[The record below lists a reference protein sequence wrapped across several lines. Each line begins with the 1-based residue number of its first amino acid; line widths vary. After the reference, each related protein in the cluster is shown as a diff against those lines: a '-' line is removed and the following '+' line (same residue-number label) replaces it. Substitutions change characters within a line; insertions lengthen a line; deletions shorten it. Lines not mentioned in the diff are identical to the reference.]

1 MTATVHPLFSGTP
14 PQERS
19 EPAPAPL
26 PSHPV
31 VAELRQATLGVLDEL
46 IRRMFDSADDVLFE
60 MGEKSASDDERRRYF
75 DTMRVLRLDR
85 GKVGTAFADDLTRGF
100 APVAS
105 SRNAKYEFDIESLSI
120 QPTEELEEKIAVTNM
135 AAKAEGLYK
144 TPIWELERHLEFA
157 SRELGVPVS
166 PLALSPG
173 RICEAFGKATSV
185 LDTEFQVK
193 LVIYKLFDRV
203 VISELARVYSAGLE
217 VLERHG
223 ISPKRRAAAP
233 PRPPQANKGEP
244 WRAPEMPAAGT
255 DAAAQG
261 YTAGG
266 APGAQGYASGQ
277 AYDPQGYAPQAYGP
291 QDYAPPGYAPAGQIP
306 QGYAQAQEL
315 LRRYSLDQASLQRAG
330 NPVGTELA
338 GLLQTLI
345 ATSTSPVV
353 QASTQRLSLAGQM
366 FDELMAE
373 PMLPEPLRP
382 ALEKLRYPVYKTALS
397 DPSFFANQ
405 AHPLRKMLSD
415 LVELAVSSQTS
426 ESAQSQLRETMRS
439 ASAMQTGPALMADA
453 LNAAQ
458 PVSEGE
464 VEGFL
469 TQMREQTRARR
480 EATLMR
486 VRRQVA
492 QELEV
497 QTLGRRVPDPV
508 MSLLRGGVGPLM
520 AVRLLK
526 NGRGSAPYQDAVNLM
541 EGVLKSLEFIPPAS
555 PEVLETREQL
565 LSKIVTALADV
576 GMAEDKIESLLN
588 GLQEV
593 YKLLD
598 SAETAAGAGVG
609 AQTERLTE
617 REEHLLMADLDQQA
631 RDKARESQ
639 AKVQTEAAQDR
650 APQEPAETAAADSSQ
665 SALMGVLRRLLTPE
679 SWFRVYDAEQNQTR
693 WLKLNSF
700 YPDQDSV
707 TFTGFDESLKLS
719 IRAHRFAE
727 HLASGQ
733 SEPINPDDSARQA
746 LEQLRLGKSR
756 A

>member
-1 MTATVHPLFSGTP
+1 MTATVHPLFSGS
-14 PQERS
+14 PQGRGEQTA
-19 EPAPAPL
+19 APV
-26 PSHPV
+26 PSHPL
-31 VAELRQATLGVLDEL
+31 VAELREVALGALDEL
-46 IRRMFDSADDVLFE
+46 VRRMFDSADDVLFE
-60 MGEKSASDDERRRYF
+60 MGEKSSTDEERRRYF

-85 GKVGTAFADDLTRGF
+85 GKVGIAFADDLTRGF
-100 APVAS
+100 APVVTT
-105 SRNAKYEFDIESLSI
+105 RNSKYEFDLDSLSI

-144 TPIWELERHLEFA
+144 TPIWELERHLDFA
-157 SRELGVPVS
+157 ARELGVPVS
-166 PLALSPG
+166 PLALGPG
-173 RICEAFGKATSV
+173 RICEAFGKATAV

-203 VISELARVYSAGLE
+203 VINELDKVYNVALQ

-223 ISPKRRAAAP
+223 VSPSRRAQAP
-233 PRPPQANKGEP
+233 LPLPEEEGELPTPGFPPQAPQG
-244 WRAPEMPAAGT
+244 G
-255 DAAAQG
+255 AAQHG
-261 YTAGG
+261 QG
-266 APGAQGYASGQ
+266 ANQFPNQFHGQ
-277 AYDPQGYAPQAYGP
+277 
-291 QDYAPPGYAPAGQIP
+291 

-315 LRRYSLDQASLQRAG
+315 LRRYGLDQASVQRTS
-330 NPVGTELA
+330 NPMGAELA

-345 ATSTSPVV
+345 ASASSPAV
-353 QASTQRLSLAGQM
+353 QASTQRLSLAGRM
-366 FDELMAE
+366 FDDLMAE

-405 AHPLRKMLSD
+405 AHPLRKLLSD
-415 LVELAVSSQTS
+415 MVELAVSAQTS
-426 ESAQSQLRETMRS
+426 ESAQSQLREAMRT
-439 ASAMQTGPALMADA
+439 ASALQTGPALMADA
-453 LNAAQ
+453 LNSAQ
-458 PVSEGE
+458 PVPEGE

-480 EATLMR
+480 EALLVR

-508 MSLLRGGVGPLM
+508 MDLLRGGVGPLM

-526 NGRGSAPYQDAVNLM
+526 NGRGSGPYQEAQSMM

-565 LSKIVTALADV
+565 LSKIVTALADI
-576 GMAEDKIESLLN
+576 GMTEDKVESLLN

-598 SAETAAGAGVG
+598 SAEAAPGAAVG

-617 REEHLLMADLDQQA
+617 REEHLLMSDIDQQA
-631 RDKARESQ
+631 RDRAREAQ
-639 AKVQTEAAQDR
+639 ARPAV
-650 APQEPAETAAADSSQ
+650 APPPAAAASGADD
-665 SALMGVLRRLLTPE
+665 ALATVMDLLRRLLAPE
-679 SWFRVYDAEQNQTR
+679 SWFRVYDAEHNQTR

-733 SEPINPDDSARQA
+733 SEPINPDDSAREA
-746 LEQLRLGKSR
+746 LEQLRRGKNSLSS
-756 A
+756 

>member
-1 MTATVHPLFSGTP
+1 MTATVHPLFSGS
-14 PQERS
+14 PQGRGEQAA
-19 EPAPAPL
+19 APV
-26 PSHPV
+26 PSHPL
-31 VAELRQATLGVLDEL
+31 VAELREVALAALDEL

-60 MGEKSASDDERRRYF
+60 MGEKSSTDEERRRYF

-85 GKVGTAFADDLTRGF
+85 GKVGIAFADDLTRGF
-100 APVAS
+100 APVVAT
-105 SRNAKYEFDIESLSI
+105 RNSKYEFDLDSLSI

-144 TPIWELERHLEFA
+144 TPIWELERHLDFA
-157 SRELGVPVS
+157 ARELGVPVS
-166 PLALSPG
+166 PLALGPG
-173 RICEAFGKATSV
+173 RICEAFGKATAV

-203 VISELARVYSAGLE
+203 VINELDKVYNVALQ

-223 ISPKRRAAAP
+223 VSPSRRAQAP
-233 PRPPQANKGEP
+233 PPLPEEEGELPPPGIPPQ
-244 WRAPEMPAAGT
+244 
-255 DAAAQG
+255 
-261 YTAGG
+261 GG
-266 APGAQGYASGQ
+266 AGQ
-277 AYDPQGYAPQAYGP
+277 YGP
-291 QDYAPPGYAPAGQIP
+291 GGNQFHGQ
-306 QGYAQAQEL
+306 QGYAQAQDL
-315 LRRYSLDQASLQRAG
+315 LRRYGLDQASVQRAS
-330 NPVGTELA
+330 NPMGAELA

-345 ATSTSPVV
+345 AGASSPAV
-353 QASTQRLSLAGQM
+353 QASTQRLSLAGRM

-382 ALEKLRYPVYKTALS
+382 AIEKLRYPVYKTALS

-405 AHPLRKMLSD
+405 AHPLRKLLSD
-415 LVELAVSSQTS
+415 MVELAVSAQTS
-426 ESAQSQLRETMRS
+426 DLAQTQLREAMRT
-439 ASAMQTGPALMADA
+439 ASALQTGPALVADA
-453 LNAAQ
+453 LNSAQ
-458 PVSEGE
+458 PVPEGE

-480 EATLMR
+480 EALLVR

-508 MSLLRGGVGPLM
+508 MDLLRGGVGPLM

-526 NGRGSAPYQDAVNLM
+526 NGRASGPYQEAQSMM

-565 LSKIVTALADV
+565 LSKIVTALADI
-576 GMAEDKIESLLN
+576 GMTEDKVESLLN

-598 SAETAAGAGVG
+598 SAEAAPGAAVG

-617 REEHLLMADLDQQA
+617 REEHLLMSDIDQQA
-631 RDKARESQ
+631 AREKAREEQRASQ
-639 AKVQTEAAQDR
+639 AAA
-650 APQEPAETAAADSSQ
+650 PPPPAAASGADAA
-665 SALMGVLRRLLTPE
+665 SATVMDLLRRLLAPE
-679 SWFRVYDAEQNQTR
+679 SWFRVYDAEHNQTR

-733 SEPINPDDSARQA
+733 SEPINPDDSAREA
-746 LEQLRLGKSR
+746 LEQLRRGKNSLSS
-756 A
+756 

>member
-1 MTATVHPLFSGTP
+1 MTATVHPLFSGSA
-14 PQERS
+14 QARGEQ
-19 EPAPAPL
+19 PAAPV
-26 PSHPV
+26 PSNPL
-31 VAELRQATLGVLDEL
+31 VAELREVALTVLDEL
-46 IRRMFDSADDVLFE
+46 VRRMFDSADDVLFE
-60 MGEKSASDDERRRYF
+60 MGEKSSTDDERRRYF

-85 GKVGTAFADDLTRGF
+85 GKVGIAFADDLTRGF
-100 APVAS
+100 APVVAA
-105 SRNAKYEFDIESLSI
+105 RNTRLEFDIDSLSI
-120 QPTEELEEKIAVTNM
+120 QPTEELEEKIAITNM
-135 AAKAEGLYK
+135 AAKAEGLFK
-144 TPIWELERHLEFA
+144 NPIWELERHLDYA
-157 SRELGVPVS
+157 ARELGVPVS
-166 PLALSPG
+166 PLALGPG
-173 RICEAFGKATSV
+173 RICDAFGKATAV
-185 LDTEFQVK
+185 LDTEFAVK

-203 VISELARVYSAGLE
+203 VINELGKVYEAALA

-223 ISPKRRAAAP
+223 VSPSRRNAP
-233 PRPPQANKGEP
+233 PPLPLDEEQ
-244 WRAPEMPAAGT
+244 MPAAGFPPAPPGSGQGFGT
-255 DAAAQG
+255 GAGGYAQG
-261 YTAGG
+261 G
-266 APGAQGYASGQ
+266 GQ
-277 AYDPQGYAPQAYGP
+277 AYG
-291 QDYAPPGYAPAGQIP
+291 

-315 LRRYSLDQASLQRAG
+315 LRRYALDQASVQRSS
-330 NPVGTELA
+330 NPVGAELA

-345 ATSTSPVV
+345 AGAASPAV
-353 QASTQRLSLAGQM
+353 QASTQRLSLAGRM
-366 FDELMAE
+366 FDDLMAE
-373 PMLPEPLRP
+373 PMLPEPMRP
-382 ALEKLRYPVYKTALS
+382 AIEKLRYPVYKTALS

-405 AHPLRKMLSD
+405 AHPLRKLLSD
-415 LVELAVSSQTS
+415 MVELAVSSQTS
-426 ESAQSQLRETMRS
+426 DAAQAQLRETMRT
-439 ASAMQTGPALMADA
+439 ASALQTGPALMADA
-453 LNAAQ
+453 LNSAQ
-458 PVSEGE
+458 PVPEGE

-480 EATLMR
+480 EALLVR

-497 QTLGRRVPDPV
+497 QTLGRQVPDPV

-526 NGRGSAPYQDAVNLM
+526 NGRGSGPYQEAQSLM

-576 GMAEDKIESLLN
+576 GMGEDKVESLLN

-598 SAETAAGAGVG
+598 SAEAAPGAAVA

-617 REEHLLMADLDQQA
+617 REEHLLMSDFDQQA
-631 RDKARESQ
+631 REQAREQ
-639 AKVQTEAAQDR
+639 E
-650 APQEPAETAAADSSQ
+650 APQAAPAPAPLSAAVAQ
-665 SALMGVLRRLLTPE
+665 ARAEGVMDLLRRVLAPE
-679 SWFRVYDAEQNQTR
+679 SWFRVYDAEHNQTR

-733 SEPINPDDSARQA
+733 SEPINPDDSAREA
-746 LEQLRLGKSR
+746 LELLRHGKAR
-756 A
+756 

>member
-1 MTATVHPLFSGTP
+1 MTATVHPLFSGS
-14 PQERS
+14 PQGRGEQTV
-19 EPAPAPL
+19 APV
-26 PSHPV
+26 PSHPL
-31 VAELRQATLGVLDEL
+31 VAELREVALSVLDEL
-46 IRRMFDSADDVLFE
+46 VRRMFDSADDVLFE
-60 MGEKSASDDERRRYF
+60 MGEKSSTDDERRRYF

-85 GKVGTAFADDLTRGF
+85 GKVGIAFADDLTRGF
-100 APVAS
+100 APVVAPRHS
-105 SRNAKYEFDIESLSI
+105 KFEFDLDSLSI

-144 TPIWELERHLEFA
+144 NPIWELERHLDFA
-157 SRELGVPVS
+157 VRELGVPVS
-166 PLALSPG
+166 PLALGPG
-173 RICEAFGKATSV
+173 RICDAFGKATGV

-203 VISELARVYSAGLE
+203 VINDLGKVYLAALE
-217 VLERHG
+217 VLDRHG
-223 ISPKRRAAAP
+223 VSPSRRTQASAP
-233 PRPPQANKGEP
+233 LPEEEAELPPP
-244 WRAPEMPAAGT
+244 LP
-255 DAAAQG
+255 G
-261 YTAGG
+261 YPPHT
-266 APGAQGYASGQ
+266 
-277 AYDPQGYAPQAYGP
+277 PQGGS
-291 QDYAPPGYAPAGQIP
+291 PGYAQGGGNQPYG

-315 LRRYSLDQASLQRAG
+315 LRRYSLDQASVQRAS
-330 NPVGTELA
+330 NPVGAELA

-345 ATSTSPVV
+345 TGASSPAV
-353 QASTQRLSLAGQM
+353 QASTQRLSLAGRM
-366 FDELMAE
+366 FDDLMAE
-373 PMLPEPLRP
+373 PMLPEPMRP

-405 AHPLRKMLSD
+405 AHPLRKLLSD
-415 LVELAVSSQTS
+415 MVELAVSAQTS
-426 ESAQSQLRETMRS
+426 ESAQAQLRETMRT
-439 ASAMQTGPALMADA
+439 ASALQTGPALVADA
-453 LNAAQ
+453 LNSAQ
-458 PVSEGE
+458 PVPEGE

-469 TQMREQTRARR
+469 NQMREQTRARR
-480 EATLMR
+480 EALLVR

-508 MSLLRGGVGPLM
+508 MALLRGGVGPLM

-526 NGRGSAPYQDAVNLM
+526 NGRGSGPYQEAQSMM

-565 LSKIVTALADV
+565 LSKIVTALADI
-576 GMAEDKIESLLN
+576 GMTEDKVESLLN

-598 SAETAAGAGVG
+598 SAEAAPGAAVG

-617 REEHLLMADLDQQA
+617 REEHLLMSDIDQQA
-631 RDKARESQ
+631 REKAREERASQ
-639 AKVQTEAAQDR
+639 AAVSPSTASGADAA
-650 APQEPAETAAADSSQ
+650 
-665 SALMGVLRRLLTPE
+665 SATVMDLLRRLLAPE
-679 SWFRVYDAEQNQTR
+679 SWFRVYDAEHNQTR

-733 SEPINPDDSARQA
+733 SEPINPDDSAREA
-746 LEQLRLGKSR
+746 LEQLRRGKSSLSS
-756 A
+756 

>member
-1 MTATVHPLFSGTP
+1 MTATVHPLFSGS
-14 PQERS
+14 PQGRGEQTV
-19 EPAPAPL
+19 APV
-26 PSHPV
+26 PSHPL
-31 VAELRQATLGVLDEL
+31 VAELREVALSVLDEL
-46 IRRMFDSADDVLFE
+46 VRRMFDSADDVLFE
-60 MGEKSASDDERRRYF
+60 MGEKSSTDDERRRYF

-85 GKVGTAFADDLTRGF
+85 GKVGIAFADDLTRGF
-100 APVAS
+100 APVVAPRHS
-105 SRNAKYEFDIESLSI
+105 KFEFDLDSLSI

-144 TPIWELERHLEFA
+144 NPIWELERHLDFA
-157 SRELGVPVS
+157 VRELGVPVS
-166 PLALSPG
+166 PLALGPG
-173 RICEAFGKATSV
+173 RICDAFGKATGV

-203 VISELARVYSAGLE
+203 VINDLGKVYLAALE
-217 VLERHG
+217 VLDRHG
-223 ISPKRRAAAP
+223 VSPSRRTQASAP
-233 PRPPQANKGEP
+233 LPEEEAELPPP
-244 WRAPEMPAAGT
+244 LP
-255 DAAAQG
+255 G
-261 YTAGG
+261 YPPHT
-266 APGAQGYASGQ
+266 
-277 AYDPQGYAPQAYGP
+277 PQGGSPSYGQGSGNQP
-291 QDYAPPGYAPAGQIP
+291 YGQ

-315 LRRYSLDQASLQRAG
+315 LRRYSLDQASVQRAS
-330 NPVGTELA
+330 NPVGAELA

-345 ATSTSPVV
+345 TGASSPAV
-353 QASTQRLSLAGQM
+353 QASTQRLSLAGRM
-366 FDELMAE
+366 FDDLMAE

-405 AHPLRKMLSD
+405 AHPLRKLLSD
-415 LVELAVSSQTS
+415 MVELAVSAQTS
-426 ESAQSQLRETMRS
+426 ESAQTQLRETMRT
-439 ASAMQTGPALMADA
+439 ASALQTGPALVADA
-453 LNAAQ
+453 LNSAQ
-458 PVSEGE
+458 PVPEGE

-469 TQMREQTRARR
+469 NQMREQTRARR
-480 EATLMR
+480 EALLVR

-508 MSLLRGGVGPLM
+508 MDLLRGGVGPLM

-526 NGRGSAPYQDAVNLM
+526 NGRGSGPYQEAQSMM

-565 LSKIVTALADV
+565 LSKIVTALADI
-576 GMAEDKIESLLN
+576 GMTEDKVESLLN

-598 SAETAAGAGVG
+598 SAEAAPGAAVG

-617 REEHLLMADLDQQA
+617 REEHLLMSDIDQQA
-631 RDKARESQ
+631 REKAREERASQ
-639 AKVQTEAAQDR
+639 AVAPPPAASGAD
-650 APQEPAETAAADSSQ
+650 AA
-665 SALMGVLRRLLTPE
+665 SATVMDLLRRLLAPE
-679 SWFRVYDAEQNQTR
+679 SWFRVYDAEHNQTR

-733 SEPINPDDSARQA
+733 SEPINPDDSAREA
-746 LEQLRLGKSR
+746 LEQLRRGKNH

>member
-1 MTATVHPLFSGTP
+1 MTATVHPLFTGS
-14 PQERS
+14 PQGRGEQAA
-19 EPAPAPL
+19 APV
-26 PSHPV
+26 PSHPL
-31 VAELRQATLGVLDEL
+31 VAELREVALAVLDEL
-46 IRRMFDSADDVLFE
+46 VRRMFDSADDVLFE
-60 MGEKSASDDERRRYF
+60 MGEKSSTDEERRRYF

-85 GKVGTAFADDLTRGF
+85 GKVGVAFADDLTRGF
-100 APVAS
+100 APVVIA
-105 SRNAKYEFDIESLSI
+105 RNAKFEFDIDSLSI

-144 TPIWELERHLEFA
+144 NPIWELERHLDFA
-157 SRELGVPVS
+157 ARELGVPVS
-166 PLALSPG
+166 PLALGPG
-173 RICEAFGKATSV
+173 RICEAFGKAIAV

-193 LVIYKLFDRV
+193 LVIYKLFDRI
-203 VISELARVYSAGLE
+203 VISELGEVYDAALQ
-217 VLERHG
+217 VLERHDV
-223 ISPKRRAAAP
+223 SPKRRVQAP
-233 PRPPQANKGEP
+233 PPLPLPEEEAEQLPQGGVPPP
-244 WRAPEMPAAGT
+244 
-255 DAAAQG
+255 
-261 YTAGG
+261 G
-266 APGAQGYASGQ
+266 APGAAAHYRQGGA
-277 AYDPQGYAPQAYGP
+277 QAYG
-291 QDYAPPGYAPAGQIP
+291 

-315 LRRYSLDQASLQRAG
+315 LRRYALDQASVQRSS
-330 NPVGTELA
+330 NPVGAELA

-345 ATSTSPVV
+345 ASAASPAV
-353 QASTQRLSLAGQM
+353 QASTQRLSLAGRM
-366 FDELMAE
+366 FDDLMAE
-373 PMLPEPLRP
+373 PMLPEPMRP
-382 ALEKLRYPVYKTALS
+382 AIEKLRYPVYKTALS

-405 AHPLRKMLSD
+405 AHPLRKLLSD
-415 LVELAVSSQTS
+415 MVELAVSSQTS
-426 ESAQSQLRETMRS
+426 DAAQAQLRETMRT
-439 ASAMQTGPALMADA
+439 ASALQTGPALVAEA

-458 PVSEGE
+458 PVPEGE

-480 EATLMR
+480 EALLVR

-497 QTLGRRVPDPV
+497 QTLGRQVPDPV

-526 NGRGSAPYQDAVNLM
+526 NGRGSGPYQEAQSLM

-576 GMAEDKIESLLN
+576 GMGEDKVESLLN

-598 SAETAAGAGVG
+598 SAEAAPGAAVA

-617 REEHLLMADLDQQA
+617 REEHLLMSDIDQQA
-631 RDKARESQ
+631 RNKAREDQ
-639 AKVQTEAAQDR
+639 TDKVRAMEAPAAAVAEAAD
-650 APQEPAETAAADSSQ
+650 ATAESVMD
-665 SALMGVLRRLLTPE
+665 LLRRVLSPE
-679 SWFRVYDAEQNQTR
+679 SWFRVYDAEHNQTR

-733 SEPINPDDSARQA
+733 SEPINPDDSAREA
-746 LEQLRLGKSR
+746 LELLRHGKAR

>member
-1 MTATVHPLFSGTP
+1 MTATVHPLFTGS
-14 PQERS
+14 PQGRGEQAA
-19 EPAPAPL
+19 APV
-26 PSHPV
+26 PSHPL
-31 VAELRQATLGVLDEL
+31 VAELREVALAVLDEL
-46 IRRMFDSADDVLFE
+46 VRRMFDSADDVLFE
-60 MGEKSASDDERRRYF
+60 MGEKSSTDEERRRYF

-85 GKVGTAFADDLTRGF
+85 GKVGVAFADDLTRGF
-100 APVAS
+100 APVVIA
-105 SRNAKYEFDIESLSI
+105 RNAKFEFDIDSLSI

-144 TPIWELERHLEFA
+144 NPIWELERHLDFA
-157 SRELGVPVS
+157 ARELGVPVS
-166 PLALSPG
+166 PLALGPG
-173 RICEAFGKATSV
+173 RICEAFGKAIAV

-193 LVIYKLFDRV
+193 LVIYKLFDRI
-203 VISELARVYSAGLE
+203 VISELGEVYDAALQ
-217 VLERHG
+217 VLERHDV
-223 ISPKRRAAAP
+223 SPKRRVQAP
-233 PRPPQANKGEP
+233 PPLPLPEEEAEQLPQGGVPPP
-244 WRAPEMPAAGT
+244 
-255 DAAAQG
+255 
-261 YTAGG
+261 G
-266 APGAQGYASGQ
+266 APGAAAHYRQGGA
-277 AYDPQGYAPQAYGP
+277 QAYG
-291 QDYAPPGYAPAGQIP
+291 

-315 LRRYSLDQASLQRAG
+315 LRRYALDQASVQRSS
-330 NPVGTELA
+330 NPVGAELA

-345 ATSTSPVV
+345 ASAASPAV
-353 QASTQRLSLAGQM
+353 QASTQRLSLAGRM
-366 FDELMAE
+366 FD
-373 PMLPEPLRP
+373 
-382 ALEKLRYPVYKTALS
+382 
-397 DPSFFANQ
+397 D
-405 AHPLRKMLSD
+405 
-415 LVELAVSSQTS
+415 
-426 ESAQSQLRETMRS
+426 
-439 ASAMQTGPALMADA
+439 LMADA
-453 LNAAQ
+453 LNSAQ
-458 PVSEGE
+458 PVPEGE

-480 EATLMR
+480 EALLVR

-497 QTLGRRVPDPV
+497 QTLGRQVPDPV

-526 NGRGSAPYQDAVNLM
+526 NGRGSGPYQEAQSLM

-576 GMAEDKIESLLN
+576 GMGEDKVESLLN

-598 SAETAAGAGVG
+598 SAEAAPGAAVA

-617 REEHLLMADLDQQA
+617 REEHLLMSDIDQQA
-631 RDKARESQ
+631 RNKAREDQ
-639 AKVQTEAAQDR
+639 TDKVRAMEAPAAAVAEAAD
-650 APQEPAETAAADSSQ
+650 ATAESVMD
-665 SALMGVLRRLLTPE
+665 LLRRVLSPE
-679 SWFRVYDAEQNQTR
+679 SWFRVYDAEHNQTR

-733 SEPINPDDSARQA
+733 SEPINPDDSAREA
-746 LEQLRLGKSR
+746 LEMLRQSDKK
-756 A
+756 AK

>member
-1 MTATVHPLFSGTP
+1 MTATVHPLFSGS
-14 PQERS
+14 PQGRGEQTA
-19 EPAPAPL
+19 APV
-26 PSHPV
+26 PSHPL
-31 VAELRQATLGVLDEL
+31 VAELREVALAVLDEL
-46 IRRMFDSADDVLFE
+46 VRRMFDSADDVLFE
-60 MGEKSASDDERRRYF
+60 MGEKSSTDEERRRYF

-85 GKVGTAFADDLTRGF
+85 GKVGVAFADDLTRGF
-100 APVAS
+100 APVVAA
-105 SRNAKYEFDIESLSI
+105 RNSKYEFDLDSLSI

-157 SRELGVPVS
+157 ARELGVPVS
-166 PLALSPG
+166 PLALGPG
-173 RICEAFGKATSV
+173 RICEAFGKATAV

-203 VISELARVYSAGLE
+203 VINELEKVYIAALE

-223 ISPKRRAAAP
+223 VSPSRRVQAP
-233 PRPPQANKGEP
+233 PPRSEEEAELQPPGFPPQAP
-244 WRAPEMPAAGT
+244 
-255 DAAAQG
+255 Q
-261 YTAGG
+261 GG
-266 APGAQGYASGQ
+266 AGYYGQGGNQPHGQ
-277 AYDPQGYAPQAYGP
+277 
-291 QDYAPPGYAPAGQIP
+291 
-306 QGYAQAQEL
+306 QGYAQAQEM
-315 LRRYSLDQASLQRAG
+315 LRRYGLDPASVQRAS
-330 NPVGTELA
+330 NPMGAELA

-345 ATSTSPVV
+345 ASASSPAV
-353 QASTQRLSLAGQM
+353 QASTQRLSLAGRM
-366 FDELMAE
+366 FDDLMAE

-382 ALEKLRYPVYKTALS
+382 AIEKLRYPVYKTALS

-405 AHPLRKMLSD
+405 AHPLRKLLSD
-415 LVELAVSSQTS
+415 MVELAVSAQTS
-426 ESAQSQLRETMRS
+426 EAAQTQLRETMRT
-439 ASAMQTGPALMADA
+439 ASALQTGPALVADA
-453 LNAAQ
+453 LNSAQ
-458 PVSEGE
+458 PVPEGE

-480 EATLMR
+480 EALLVR

-508 MSLLRGGVGPLM
+508 MDLLRGGVGPLM

-526 NGRGSAPYQDAVNLM
+526 NGRGSGPYQEAQSMM

-565 LSKIVTALADV
+565 LSKIVTALADI
-576 GMAEDKIESLLN
+576 GMAEDKVESLLN

-598 SAETAAGAGVG
+598 SAEAAPGVAVG

-617 REEHLLMADLDQQA
+617 REEHLLMSDIDQQA
-631 RDKARESQ
+631 AREKAREEQRASQ
-639 AKVQTEAAQDR
+639 AAAQ
-650 APQEPAETAAADSSQ
+650 PAAAASGADAA
-665 SALMGVLRRLLTPE
+665 SATVMDLLRRLLAPE
-679 SWFRVYDAEQNQTR
+679 SWFRVYDAEHNQTR

-700 YPDQDSV
+700 YPEQDSV

-733 SEPINPDDSARQA
+733 SEPINPDDSAREA
-746 LEQLRLGKSR
+746 LEQLRRGK
-756 A
+756 APP

>member
-1 MTATVHPLFSGTP
+1 MTATVHPLFSGS
-14 PQERS
+14 PQDRGERTAAPV
-19 EPAPAPL
+19 PAHPL
-26 PSHPV
+26 
-31 VAELRQATLGVLDEL
+31 VAELREAALGVLDEL
-46 IRRMFDSADDVLFE
+46 VRRMFDSADDVLFE
-60 MGEKSASDDERRRYF
+60 MGEKSSSDEERRRYF

-85 GKVGTAFADDLTRGF
+85 GKVGIAFADDLTRGF
-100 APVAS
+100 APVVA
-105 SRNAKYEFDIESLSI
+105 SRNTRFEFDLDSLSI
-120 QPTEELEEKIAVTNM
+120 QPTEELEEKIAITNM

-144 TPIWELERHLEFA
+144 NPIWELERHLDFA
-157 SRELGVPVS
+157 ARELGVPVS
-166 PLALSPG
+166 PLALGPG
-173 RICEAFGKATSV
+173 RICDAFGKATAV

-203 VISELARVYSAGLE
+203 VVNELGQLYQAALE

-223 ISPKRRAAAP
+223 INPSRRNLP
-233 PRPPQANKGEP
+233 PPPLPLPDEAEQALPG
-244 WRAPEMPAAGT
+244 AAGLVPSQT
-255 DAAAQG
+255 PGGGAQYG
-261 YTAGG
+261 TAG
-266 APGAQGYASGQ
+266 A
-277 AYDPQGYAPQAYGP
+277 QAYGP
-291 QDYAPPGYAPAGQIP
+291 
-306 QGYAQAQEL
+306 GYAQAQEL
-315 LRRYSLDQASLQRAG
+315 LRRYALDQASVQRSS
-330 NPVGTELA
+330 NPVGAELA

-345 ATSTSPVV
+345 AGAASPAV
-353 QASTQRLSLAGQM
+353 QASTQRLSLAGRM
-366 FDELMAE
+366 FDDLMAE

-382 ALEKLRYPVYKTALS
+382 TIEKLRYPVYKTALS

-405 AHPLRKMLSD
+405 AHPLRKLLSD
-415 LVELAVSSQTS
+415 MVELAVSAQTS
-426 ESAQSQLRETMRS
+426 EAAQSQLRETMRT
-439 ASAMQTGPALMADA
+439 ASALQTGPALVADA
-453 LNAAQ
+453 LNSAQ
-458 PVSEGE
+458 PVPEGE

-480 EATLMR
+480 EALLVR

-526 NGRGSAPYQDAVNLM
+526 NGRGSAPYQEAQSLM

-555 PEVLETREQL
+555 PEELETREQL
-565 LSKIVTALADV
+565 LSKIVTALADI
-576 GMAEDKIESLLN
+576 GMAEDKVESLLN

-598 SAETAAGAGVG
+598 SVESAPGAAVG

-617 REEHLLMADLDQQA
+617 REEHLLMADIDQA
-631 RDKARESQ
+631 REAARE
-639 AKVQTEAAQDR
+639 EAAHKPVE
-650 APQEPAETAAADSSQ
+650 APPAASPAAGAAGLSVMELLQ
-665 SALMGVLRRLLTPE
+665 RVLAPE
-679 SWFRVYDAEQNQTR
+679 SWFRVYDAEHNQTR

-733 SEPINPDDSARQA
+733 SEPINPDESAKEALDLLRQGDKKA
-746 LEQLRLGKSR
+746 K
-756 A
+756 

>member
-1 MTATVHPLFSGTP
+1 MTATVHPLFSGS
-14 PQERS
+14 PQGRGEQTV
-19 EPAPAPL
+19 APV
-26 PSHPV
+26 PSHPL
-31 VAELRQATLGVLDEL
+31 VAELREVALGVLDEL
-46 IRRMFDSADDVLFE
+46 VRRMFDSADDVLFE
-60 MGEKSASDDERRRYF
+60 MGEKSSTDDERRRYF

-85 GKVGTAFADDLTRGF
+85 GKVGIAFADDLTRGF
-100 APVAS
+100 APVVAP
-105 SRNAKYEFDIESLSI
+105 RNSKLEFDLDSLSI

-144 TPIWELERHLEFA
+144 NPIWELERHLDFA
-157 SRELGVPVS
+157 VRELGVPIS
-166 PLALSPG
+166 PLALGPG
-173 RICEAFGKATSV
+173 RICDAFGKATAV

-203 VISELARVYSAGLE
+203 VINDLGKVYTAALE

-223 ISPKRRAAAP
+223 VNPLRRSSPPPLPPMDEAEMVSPAP
-233 PRPPQANKGEP
+233 FQPPGG
-244 WRAPEMPAAGT
+244 AAG
-255 DAAAQG
+255 
-261 YTAGG
+261 
-266 APGAQGYASGQ
+266 S
-277 AYDPQGYAPQAYGP
+277 
-291 QDYAPPGYAPAGQIP
+291 YAPPGSGQGYGQGQPYAQGQA
-306 QGYAQAQEL
+306 YAQAQEL
-315 LRRYSLDQASLQRAG
+315 LRRYSLDQASVQRAS
-330 NPVGTELA
+330 NPVGAELA

-345 ATSTSPVV
+345 SGASSPAV
-353 QASTQRLSLAGQM
+353 QASTQRLSLAGRM
-366 FDELMAE
+366 FDDLMAE

-382 ALEKLRYPVYKTALS
+382 VLEKLRYPVYKTALS

-405 AHPLRKMLSD
+405 AHPLRKLLSD
-415 LVELAVSSQTS
+415 MVELAVSAQTS
-426 ESAQSQLRETMRS
+426 ESAQAQLRETMRT
-439 ASAMQTGPALMADA
+439 ASALQTGPALVADA
-453 LNAAQ
+453 LNSAQ
-458 PVSEGE
+458 PVPEGE

-469 TQMREQTRARR
+469 NQMREQTRARR
-480 EATLMR
+480 EALLVR

-508 MSLLRGGVGPLM
+508 MDLLRGGVGPLM

-526 NGRGSAPYQDAVNLM
+526 NGRGSGPYQEAQSMM

-565 LSKIVTALADV
+565 LSKIVTALADI
-576 GMAEDKIESLLN
+576 GMTEDKVESLLN

-598 SAETAAGAGVG
+598 SAEAAPGAAVG

-617 REEHLLMADLDQQA
+617 REEHLLMSDFDQQA
-631 RDKARESQ
+631 REKAREER
-639 AKVQTEAAQDR
+639 AKQ
-650 APQEPAETAAADSSQ
+650 AAASPPSTSGADAA
-665 SALMGVLRRLLTPE
+665 SATVMDLLRRLLAPE
-679 SWFRVYDAEQNQTR
+679 SWFRVYDAEHNQTR

-733 SEPINPDDSARQA
+733 SEPINPDDSAREA
-746 LEQLRLGKSR
+746 LEQLRRGKGSLSS
-756 A
+756 